1 MMPDSPLSF
10 LSSATDAV
18 RSATDAARTVIA
30 LEPFWF
36 AVPSAALGGL
46 VGGLGSTSLLEGAGL
61 VVLGGLVGLVGWGMI
76 RHAERAR
83 DENRRHHAGWVA
95 RPSWIAVA
103 WAAHASL
110 TPVLVDAPLPWI
122 LGWGALPILAGLAF
136 AIWALVV
143 TVGELRRG
151 PDRIGEPTG

>member
-10 LSSATDAV
+10 FSSVGDAV
-18 RSATDAARTVIA
+18 RSATDTARTVVA
-30 LEPFWF
+30 PEPFWF

-46 VGGLGSTSLLEGAGL
+46 MGGLGGTSLLEGAGL

-83 DENRRHHAGWVA
+83 DENRRPHAGWVA
-95 RPSWIAVA
+95 RPGWIAVA

-110 TPVLVDAPLPWI
+110 TPVLVDAPFPWI

-151 PDRIGEPTG
+151 PDRSGEPTG

>member
-1 MMPDSPLSF
+1 
-10 LSSATDAV
+10 
-18 RSATDAARTVIA
+18 
-30 LEPFWF
+30 
-36 AVPSAALGGL
+36 
-46 VGGLGSTSLLEGAGL
+46 
-61 VVLGGLVGLVGWGMI
+61 VLGGLVGLVGWGMI

-110 TPVLVDAPLPWI
+110 TPVLVDAPFPWI